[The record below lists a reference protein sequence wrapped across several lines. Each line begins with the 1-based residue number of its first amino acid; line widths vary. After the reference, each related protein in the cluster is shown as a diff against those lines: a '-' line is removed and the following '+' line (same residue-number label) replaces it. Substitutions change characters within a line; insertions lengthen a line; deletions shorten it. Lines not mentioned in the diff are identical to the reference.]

1 MTDKPEQNKEYAL
14 TGGRNDKCIANGN
27 SWKESEVKKKKKS
40 ETCEEQLRRMCKRI
54 ADDITEKA
62 ITRYNGYETKH
73 DEDDEGT
80 LASRFM
86 DHVYDIEWIT
96 HRDHTYKA
104 ARLLVAGGGP
114 NIWVNLQD
122 KNVEGYWGCDRVIE
136 PFIDEIGLDDYC
148 EEIHASR

>member
-1 MTDKPEQNKEYAL
+1 MSA
-14 TGGRNDKCIANGN
+14 
-27 SWKESEVKKKKKS
+27 VKKKS
-40 ETCEEQLRRMCKRI
+40 ETCEEQLRRMCKNI
-54 ADDITEKA
+54 ADGITNPNQEF
-62 ITRYNGYETKH
+62 ITHSVSGPEYEEPRQETAS
-73 DEDDEGT
+73 DWMED
-80 LASRFM
+80 
-86 DHVYDIEWIT
+86 VYDIEWIT
-96 HRDHTYKA
+96 YNDHSYKA